1 MTATAIIVSAG
12 RDGYGRELTDTARL
26 CGVSSMGE
34 ATFARDSDGF
44 LGLAGPAQLAL
55 RRRHARARAHGRPRP
70 LALAWLATVAR

>member
-44 LGLAGPAQLAL
+44 LGLAGPAHWRYADATLELERMA
-55 RRRHARARAHGRPRP
+55 GRDPWR
-70 LALAWLATVAR
+70 AWLATVAR